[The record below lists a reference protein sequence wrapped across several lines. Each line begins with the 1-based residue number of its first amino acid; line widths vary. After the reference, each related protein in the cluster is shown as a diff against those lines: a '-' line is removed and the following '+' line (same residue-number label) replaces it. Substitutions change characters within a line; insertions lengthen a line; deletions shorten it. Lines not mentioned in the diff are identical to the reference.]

1 MNGHTV
7 NGSYYGHSVQLQHRS
22 SPNGHAPPSQHQSSR
37 QHRSHHR
44 PLREA
49 GHDPLPAK
57 SLDAVLQRIRSA
69 TNWYELRASLV
80 SGTPGARPDLVARS
94 PDVVLAVLRRF
105 ADVVQ
110 YDMSPAEGTT
120 LRAFLERWLLQHVDA
135 LLFMGPQELCIC
147 LHAVAKL
154 QGRMAHPRRNH
165 HQQAS
170 HRGQGLDSMD
180 GEQRG
185 RGAGVQEPGSD
196 SDAQGWETD
205 GALPPRRWTQAWFS
219 AAQPYLLLLLDGT
232 DGPAPGASSQNG
244 AGTSGS
250 AAGSGARAG
259 LLNGYTGQG
268 TSGGVEVSVGAARVS
283 QVPYG
288 GAAGLVGVEV
298 AVGPGLGRGVEEHDE
313 GGAGTARG
321 WAGAGGFRPRDLA
334 TCLWAAGK
342 LQLQRQLPPAAM
354 QLLLEACVPHMHR
367 FNPQDLAMVA
377 TALCAL
383 RSGARAG
390 DGPARLGFSGEDS
403 DGPLQQMLR
412 SSASQ
417 GHGSSSGSSGGVA
430 AVPLPSGVWQAAFA
444 SRCAAVLRR
453 ADCGPQAISNLLHGA
468 VHAGL
473 ELPYWLLGEFCAAAY
488 GKLSEFQPQVRLAF
502 GWGLWDR
509 LRIGEGH
516 AARSGTQA

>member
-1 MNGHTV
+1 MNGR
-7 NGSYYGHSVQLQHRS
+7 YYEHSVQLQQHS
-22 SPNGHAPPSQHQSSR
+22 SPNGHVPLQQHHTRSQHR
-37 QHRSHHR
+37 AHHR
-44 PLREA
+44 PQRDP
-49 GHDPLPAK
+49 GHDQLPAK
-57 SLDAVLQRIRSA
+57 SLDAVLQRIHSA

-105 ADVVQ
+105 AAVVQ

-120 LRAFLERWLLQHVDA
+120 LRAFLERWLLQHVEA
-135 LLFMGPQELCIC
+135 LQFMGPQELGTC

-154 QGRMAHPRRNH
+154 QGRMALPRHRHH
-165 HQQAS
+165 HQQQQQQGS
-170 HRGQGLDSMD
+170 HRGRGLGSMD
-180 GEQRG
+180 GEQRL
-185 RGAGVQEPGSD
+185 RGGGVQEPGSD
-196 SDAQGWETD
+196 SDAHGWDVD

-219 AAQPYLLLLLDGT
+219 AAQPYLLLLLDG
-232 DGPAPGASSQNG
+232 PGAPASSDSHQNG
-244 AGTSGS
+244 TGSSGT
-250 AAGSGARAG
+250 GSGARAG
-259 LLNGYTGQG
+259 LVDGYSGQG
-268 TSGGVEVSVGAARVS
+268 PSGGAEVILGPARVS
-283 QVPYG
+283 QGPYG
-288 GAAGLVGVEV
+288 GAAGHAGVEV
-298 AVGPGLGRGVEEHDE
+298 AVGPGLGRGPE
-313 GGAGTARG
+313 GDAEDGAGAARG
-321 WAGAGGFRPRDLA
+321 WAGSGGFRPRDLA

-390 DGPARLGFSGEDS
+390 VGPAGLGLGGEDGDVS
-403 DGPLQQMLR
+403 LQQLLR
-412 SSASQ
+412 SPALQ
-417 GHGSSSGSSGGVA
+417 RYGGSSGSSGGGVA

-453 ADCGPQAISNLLHGA
+453 PDCGPQAISNLLHGA

-488 GKLSEFQPQVRLAF
+488 GRLSEFQPQVLLGR
-502 GWGLWDR
+502 GWRVVGSATL
-509 LRIGEGH
+509 
-516 AARSGTQA
+516 